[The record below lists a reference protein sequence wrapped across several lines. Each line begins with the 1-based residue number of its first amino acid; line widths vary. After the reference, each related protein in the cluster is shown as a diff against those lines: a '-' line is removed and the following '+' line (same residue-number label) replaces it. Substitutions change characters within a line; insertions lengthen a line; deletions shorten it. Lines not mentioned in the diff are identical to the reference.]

1 MTNSNSRIRSAGFA
15 AAIGGAALLAAT
27 TAQAVDVNYS
37 MMTAPDSIQ
46 GRIGAMWAALAD
58 VQSGGD
64 ITIKTFPNGQLGKER
79 AQFEGLVV
87 GTHQTFTHISA
98 YTGKYPEVRFWDLP
112 FLFNDIQQITRVVGS
127 PMRTELEQ
135 AFDCQGMVYLATVG
149 YGYRQFTV
157 RNKAYN
163 SPADL
168 VGQKHRIPG
177 GKSKQML
184 FEALGA
190 NVSTVAFVE
199 LYQGLASG
207 VVDSQDN
214 PLGIIYTSKFHEVT
228 NYLSALNYNYNPN
241 FIAGSK
247 VWFEKLTPEQQ
258 KILKATAQQI
268 EGWSLMAAEKDDAE
282 YLAKIQ
288 QDKPTMKVNFLD
300 PATLPQWRE
309 KAKPVYD
316 AFREENGK
324 AWSDA
329 VFKVIDGGQ
338 WDKPGKASLQSCK

>member
-15 AAIGGAALLAAT
+15 AAVGGAALLAAT

-46 GRIGAMWAALAD
+46 GRIGEMWAAYAD
-58 VQSGGD
+58 VASGGD
-64 ITIKTFPNGQLGKER
+64 VNIKVFPNGQLGKER
-79 AQFEGLVV
+79 AQLEGLVV

-98 YTGKYPEVRFWDLP
+98 ITGKFPEVRFWDLP
-112 FLFNDIQQITRVVGS
+112 FLFTSIQQVSRVVGS
-127 PMRTELEQ
+127 PMRAELEQ
-135 AFDCQGMVYLATVG
+135 ALDCQGMVYLATVG
-149 YGYRQFTV
+149 YGYRQFTI

-199 LYQGLASG
+199 LYQGLGSG

-228 NYLSALNYNYNPN
+228 NYLSVLNYNYNPN
-241 FIAGSK
+241 LLIGSK

-258 KILKATAQQI
+258 KVLKDAAI
-268 EGWSLMAAEKDDAE
+268 KLEGWSIMAADKDDAE
-282 YLAKIQ
+282 YLVKIQ
-288 QDKPTMKVNFLD
+288 QDKPAMKVNYLD
-300 PATLPQWRE
+300 EKTLPQWRE
-309 KAKPVYD
+309 KAKPVYE

-329 VFKVIDGGQ
+329 VFKLIDGGH
-338 WDKPGKASLQSCK
+338 WDKPGKASLASCK